1 MAISEVV
8 DPVFGIDNFNKPKTL
23 NESQT
28 LVNNI
33 LMLLFMKPGT
43 YPSLP
48 KLGIYIQQY
57 LYMFFDEINV
67 DVIKAKIAAQ
77 CEEFLPNIQDG
88 TLDVLKTTKD
98 GKPVLLVV
106 LPVRID
112 DELTGLVI
120 GTTIDSIGKLIYNYQ
135 FDKNA
140 IA

>member
-1 MAISEVV
+1 MQLV
-8 DPVFGIDNFNKPKTL
+8 DPDFGVDVFNQPKIL
-23 NESQT
+23 SPSQT

-57 LYMFFDEINV
+57 LYMFYDEINENE
-67 DVIKAKIAAQ
+67 IKARIAAQ
-77 CEEFLPNIQDG
+77 CEEFLPNIEDG
-88 TLDVLKTTKD
+88 TLDVIKTIKD
-98 GKPVLLVV
+98 GKPVLLIV

-112 DELTGLVI
+112 DDITGLVI
-120 GTTIDSIGKLIYNYQ
+120 GTSIDSIGKLIYNYQ

-140 IA
+140 IM

>member
-1 MAISEVV
+1 MAQGV

-28 LVNNI
+28 LVNNL

-48 KLGIYIQQY
+48 NLGIYIQQY
-57 LYMFFDEINV
+57 LYMFFDDINTNY
-67 DVIKAKIAAQ
+67 IKSQIATQ
-77 CEEFLPNIQDG
+77 CEEFLPSIQNG
-88 TLDVLKTTKD
+88 SLDVHKTTKD
-98 GKPVLLVV
+98 GKPVLLIT
-106 LPVRID
+106 LPIRID

-120 GTTIDSIGKLIYNYQ
+120 GTTIDSIGSLIYNHQ

-140 IA
+140 IM